1 MSNTVTVQYEE
12 KVAKITLNRPDKM
25 NSMNQEMLEEMAT
38 KMEEV
43 SQSEAQIVIL
53 TCEGRAF
60 SAGGDIN
67 MMLDNDDP
75 SDFKKIMDTIEKTV
89 KTFYSMPKITI
100 SMLNGA
106 TAGLGLSLAL
116 AADYVIAQKE
126 AKIAMNFIGIGLIP
140 DGGGHFFMEQR
151 LGTHLAK
158 QMIWEGKMMQ
168 AEEAEKLGL
177 VDLATE
183 NAEEATQKY
192 VEKLQGAPLRAMI
205 RTKTIYHQENLNK
218 LESYL
223 AGESEGQ
230 VAMRQ
235 TKDHQEGIK
244 AFMEKRK
251 PEFRGE

>member
-53 TCEGRAF
+53 TGEGRAF

-106 TAGLGLSLAL
+106 TADS
-116 AADYVIAQKE
+116 V
-126 AKIAMNFIGIGLIP
+126 
-140 DGGGHFFMEQR
+140 
-151 LGTHLAK
+151 
-158 QMIWEGKMMQ
+158 
-168 AEEAEKLGL
+168 
-177 VDLATE
+177 
-183 NAEEATQKY
+183 
-192 VEKLQGAPLRAMI
+192 
-205 RTKTIYHQENLNK
+205 
-218 LESYL
+218 
-223 AGESEGQ
+223 
-230 VAMRQ
+230 
-235 TKDHQEGIK
+235 
-244 AFMEKRK
+244 
-251 PEFRGE
+251 